1 VWNALP
7 FLEVF
12 ATKKLHGMF
21 DHIILEASQKSSVL
35 DAMMKITCD
44 KESFNNEI
52 RCLREALKRNQY
64 DKENV
69 SQPLHPRGQKG

>member
-1 VWNALP
+1 ML
-7 FLEVF
+7 
-12 ATKKLHGMF
+12 
-21 DHIILEASQKSSVL
+21 DHMIQEASQKSSVL
-35 DAMMKITCD
+35 DAMMKITYD

-69 SQPLHPRGQKG
+69 IQPLQPRGKKAEQK